1 MHQLKARLTLPGSNL
16 RQGLAL
22 VIAANVA
29 YALDYFFNFAAGR
42 LLTPAEFS
50 IVVALAGVG
59 NVLVVGSRVIQ
70 TVVTRYVAR
79 FQAQPDGES
88 RTASFFRR
96 VFRSAWRWG
105 TAVLL
110 LMLLLSVPL
119 ARFLQIEE
127 LGPVLALAAATL
139 LLVVRPVVGGA
150 LQGRQQFAH
159 LGAVQ
164 ITQALS
170 RLALGIVLMLAG
182 WGAFG
187 AMAALPVASLLALGY
202 GLLALGKTI
211 WQPATTHH
219 GVTVPEMFRY
229 SAYTAVGLVGY
240 ALLANMDAILV
251 RSFFDADSAGNYG
264 AAVTLGKIIQ
274 FLPVAIITILFPKAA
289 QRRAAQRDPAGVLIP
304 AMIIVALLCGGIA
317 GGYALF
323 TDFVVRI
330 TVGAAY
336 QVDSLVLGLLGVALL
351 LLALSNVWL
360 NYFLSTE
367 RPQYVYLI
375 GVGIVIQLTL
385 MLLFHD
391 ALWQLPAAM
400 AVNGLWLTVA
410 GGVIFWRTRLSDR
423 PPQMKER

>member
-1 MHQLKARLTLPGSNL
+1 MNLLHQLKSRSRLLTGSMQ
-16 RQGLAL
+16 QGVAL

-42 LLTPAEFS
+42 LLDPAEFS

-79 FQAQPDGES
+79 FQPLPDGAA

-105 TAVLL
+105 TAVFL

-119 ARFLQIEE
+119 ARFLQVEE
-127 LGPVLALAAATL
+127 LGPVLALAVATL
-139 LLVVRPVVGGA
+139 LLVVRPVVGGT
-150 LQGRQQFAH
+150 LQGQQQFAH
-159 LGAVQ
+159 LGVVQ
-164 ITQALS
+164 IVQALA
-170 RLALGIVLMLAG
+170 RLLLGGLLMWIG

-187 AMAALPVASLLALGY
+187 ALAALPVASLLALGY
-202 GLLALGKTI
+202 GLLVLSPTVR
-211 WQPATTHH
+211 QPATTHH

-229 SAYTAVGLVGY
+229 SAYTAVGLLGY

-251 RSFFDADSAGNYG
+251 RRFFEPDVAGNYG
-264 AAVTLGKIIQ
+264 AAITLGKIIQ

-289 QRRAAQRDPAGVLIP
+289 QRRAAHRDPAAVLIP
-304 AMIIVALLCGGIA
+304 AMLIVALLCAGIA
-317 GGYALF
+317 GAYALF
-323 TDFVVRI
+323 TDFVVQI

-336 QVDSLVLGLLGVALL
+336 QVDSLVLGLLGGALG
-351 LLALSNVWL
+351 LLALANVWL

-375 GVGIVIQLTL
+375 GAGIVIQFTL

-400 AVNGLWLTVA
+400 AANGLWLTLA
-410 GGVIFWRTRLSDR
+410 GGVIFWQTRLKDR
-423 PPQMKER
+423 SNA